1 MPGRSLR
8 YYGTGEVVAVLVR
21 SGQGSSEAVECV
33 VGLGGGRGREVRV
46 VRLSC
51 QSQNHNKGEPGVFE
65 DSRGKEGRSRETTV
79 TTVTTV
85 EG

>member
-1 MPGRSLR
+1 M
-8 YYGTGEVVAVLVR
+8 
-21 SGQGSSEAVECV
+21 
-33 VGLGGGRGREVRV
+33 
-46 VRLSC
+46 RLSC

-65 DSRGKEGRSRETTV
+65 DSRGKEGRSRERTV